1 MLKIDIFPGGWSII
15 DLGIHRKLW
24 GGFAST
30 RRRLLTLLEL
40 KIAGR
45 HSLNHPPSFLPKPYT
60 ILIYSFIQ
68 PTTQASIQGVLD
80 KARETVVPIAAPGAK
95 GKPSAKSGG
104 GSSAAAAAASAAAAA
119 AAASAAEEM
128 SREPPKKKDSKKE
141 ESGGGGGL

>member
-1 MLKIDIFPGGWSII
+1 MSSPPILN
-15 DLGIHRKLW
+15 L
-24 GGFAST
+24 
-30 RRRLLTLLEL
+30 
-40 KIAGR
+40 
-45 HSLNHPPSFLPKPYT
+45 SL
-60 ILIYSFIQ
+60 FIQ

-119 AAASAAEEM
+119 AASAAEEM